1 MNKGDIMRKRMRE
14 YGISLGHLPTGPLN
28 AITDVKGIKVGHS
41 TVILGGGKLIPGK
54 GPARTGVTAILP
66 HEGNI
71 FKEKLLASCFVGNGF
86 GKSAGLMQIREL
98 GTLETP
104 IVLTNT
110 LSVGIASDAL
120 IDYMLSLNEDI
131 GVTTG
136 TVNPVVL
143 ECNDGYLND
152 IRGRH
157 IKKENVFEAL
167 NSAKKEFQ
175 TGSVGAGT
183 GMICHGFKGGIGTSS
198 RMVEINGHT
207 YTVGALLLTNY
218 GRMDDLTF
226 NGKNVGR
233 LLKQKLKE
241 EKNIT
246 IDIKETL
253 KDKDDGSCIIIIA
266 TDAPL
271 DALLLKRVAKR
282 SILGLA
288 RTGSFMGNGS
298 GDISVA
304 FSTAN
309 RICHYGENIVSI
321 NTISPHSSVIDLI
334 FKAAVEA
341 VEEAVWD
348 SLFTAEKIIGR
359 DDHEVPVLPV
369 EQLLEAI
376 TQT

>member
-1 MNKGDIMRKRMRE
+1 MRKRMRE

-71 FKEKLLASCFVGNGF
+71 FKEKLLASCFIGNGF

-110 LSVGIASDAL
+110 LSVGIVSDAL

-233 LLKQKLKE
+233 LLKQKIKE

-246 IDIKETL
+246 KDIKETL

-271 DALLLKRVAKR
+271 DALLLERVAKR

-298 GDISVA
+298 GDIAVA

-309 RICHYGENIVSI
+309 RICHYGENVVSI
-321 NTISPHSSVIDLI
+321 KTISQHSSIIDFI
-334 FKAAVEA
+334 FQAVVEA

>member
-1 MNKGDIMRKRMRE
+1 MRKRLRE
-14 YGISLGHLPTGPLN
+14 CGIIMGDFPTGWRN
-28 AITDVKGIKVGHS
+28 AITDVEGVRVGHS
-41 TVILGGGKLIPGK
+41 TVIFGEGKLNPGF

-86 GKSAGLMQIREL
+86 GKSAGLMQIQEL
-98 GTLETP
+98 GTIETP
-104 IVLTNT
+104 IILTNT

-120 IDYMLSLNEDI
+120 IEYMLSFNEDI
-131 GVTTG
+131 GITTG
-136 TVNPVVL
+136 TVNPVVM

-167 NSAKKEFQ
+167 NNAREEFE

-198 RMVEINGHT
+198 RRIEIDGNIFT
-207 YTVGALLLTNY
+207 IGALLLTNY
-218 GRMDDLTF
+218 GRMEDLTF
-226 NGKNVGR
+226 KGKNVGM
-233 LLKQKLKE
+233 LLKQKLKDKEKINHCKKE
-241 EKNIT
+241 EKNGIP
-246 IDIKETL
+246 

-266 TDAPL
+266 TDVPL
-271 DALLLKRVAKR
+271 DSLMLTRIAKR
-282 SILGLA
+282 SLLGLA

-298 GDISVA
+298 GDIAVA

-309 RICHYGENIVSI
+309 RIKHYGENFVKM
-321 NTISPHSSVIDLI
+321 NVLSPHSDRIDVV
-334 FKAAVEA
+334 FQATVEA

-348 SLFTAEKIIGR
+348 SLFTAEKVIGR
-359 DDHEVPVLPV
+359 DGHEVPVLPV
-369 EQLLEAI
+369 DELLNLI
-376 TQT
+376 D